1 MSLNPADDEA
11 YSIQHYVIKI
21 VSDLQQVLGYSGN
34 HDKGPFPIE
43 KIKYDIITSIACL
56 KKPILSILDLK
67 YHQDTFLR
75 LHLPFTQN
83 MGMASTHN
91 NILQ

>member
-1 MSLNPADDEA
+1 VTCNKSWVTPGTM
-11 YSIQHYVIKI
+11 
-21 VSDLQQVLGYSGN
+21 VSSTNKTV
-34 HDKGPFPIE
+34 E

-91 NILQ
+91 NILH